1 MRNTVSSNFVPLFY
15 FNSSRRH
22 VNCISKN
29 LTSALTTSQ
38 SFEECNSD
46 TFKADCFFLTLLILN
61 GLFRRSPLC
70 FHNKKQICLILLFT
84 LISIQFRAD
93 LQFHL
98 DEGQSIYISSVTS
111 STIHVTIMVTIDS
124 NFISFFQKVE
134 YLFLMCTSRMF

>member
-1 MRNTVSSNFVPLFY
+1 MFLFDT
-15 FNSSRRH
+15 
-22 VNCISKN
+22 N
-29 LTSALTTSQ
+29 L
-38 SFEECNSD
+38 
-46 TFKADCFFLTLLILN
+46 IWN

-70 FHNKKQICLILLFT
+70 LHYKKQICLILLFT

-98 DEGQSIYISSVTS
+98 DEGQSTYISSVTS

-134 YLFLMCTSRMF
+134 YLFWCAHQECSSLEIIRLANAGRNKSLSSISVDGKNFWMPLFPSTLSWLQ